1 MGRKQS
7 VVVDGSFSQE
17 EDVLSGVPQGTV
29 LGPLLFLLH
38 INDLPASVDPN
49 TRCRLFADDC
59 LLYRKIE
66 SLEDQMILQS
76 DLRRLQLWAAQWGMR
91 FNASKCYIMSIH
103 RGSSH
108 LPFLYELCDTILTSV
123 TEEKYLGVLI
133 ADDLSWTAHRNA
145 VLTKAN
151 QKLGFL
157 RRNLRGCP
165 EELKKLAYISIVRSS
180 MEYASIIWEPYRET
194 HSKSL
199 EAVQRKSAR
208 WIKSNYGR
216 KASVTRMLNSL
227 NLDTLQERR
236 RISRL
241 VFMYKILKNPV
252 HKDSVAVQPSDIDIL
267 ISPRKRR
274 TPAGQPAKT
283 SPKLDY
289 SYTATSDELREHFVA
304 RTIGDWNNLLQTQTA
319 ADTASSFRSQ
329 LQAATCP

>member
-1 MGRKQS
+1 
-7 VVVDGSFSQE
+7 
-17 EDVLSGVPQGTV
+17 
-29 LGPLLFLLH
+29 
-38 INDLPASVDPN
+38 
-49 TRCRLFADDC
+49 
-59 LLYRKIE
+59 
-66 SLEDQMILQS
+66 
-76 DLRRLQLWAAQWGMR
+76 
-91 FNASKCYIMSIH
+91 
-103 RGSSH
+103 
-108 LPFLYELCDTILTSV
+108 
-123 TEEKYLGVLI
+123 
-133 ADDLSWTAHRNA
+133 
-145 VLTKAN
+145 
-151 QKLGFL
+151 
-157 RRNLRGCP
+157 
-165 EELKKLAYISIVRSS
+165 
-180 MEYASIIWEPYRET
+180 
-194 HSKSL
+194 
-199 EAVQRKSAR
+199 
-208 WIKSNYGR
+208 
-216 KASVTRMLNSL
+216 MLNSL